1 MFRTKLFLGGS
12 FVPGDL
18 HLCSLLGMRKTL
30 VEDRPTSQMCW
41 VRLGIQEM
49 SIAEDGREQ

>member
-30 VEDRPTSQMCW
+30 VEDRPTGQMCW